1 MTTRLADTNQQD
13 PKAQYKRPVRRRA
26 KKSLGQHFLH
36 DEEVVR
42 KIADALQ
49 ISESDTV
56 VEIGAGRGILTSAL
70 AERARRVVAVELDDR
85 LAAQLHVQFDGTNV
99 DVVHGDALELDP
111 HTLVAEE
118 SYLLAGNLPYNVAQ
132 PLLRH
137 YLESQ
142 AQPQRMVVMV
152 QSEVADSIV
161 AKPGR
166 MSLLSV
172 AVQLYG
178 APRLQFRVPSS
189 AFRPPPKVR
198 SAVVRIDITP
208 GLRAPVDDTEAFFHV
223 VRAGFSTR
231 RKQLRNGLAH
241 GLRID
246 TATVDDLLRDADI
259 NPKLRPQALSLAD
272 WAALE
277 HAWTRRG
284 QPEGER

>member
-1 MTTRLADTNQQD
+1 MAHSKQEGT
-13 PKAQYKRPVRRRA
+13 KALDKHPTRRRA

-42 KIADALQ
+42 KIAEALE
-49 ISESDTV
+49 ISDSDTV

-70 AERARRVVAVELDDR
+70 AERARRVLAVELDDR
-85 LAAQLHVQFDGTNV
+85 LAAQLQTRFEGTNV
-99 DVVHGDALELDP
+99 HVIHRDALELEP
-111 HTLVAEE
+111 RTLVAEE

-132 PLLRH
+132 ALLRH

-142 AQPQRMVVMV
+142 AQPDRLVVMV

-161 AKPGR
+161 AVPGR
-166 MSLLSV
+166 MSLLSI

-178 APRLQFRVPSS
+178 TPHLQFRVPPS
-189 AFRPPPKVR
+189 AFSPPPKVR
-198 SAVVRIDITP
+198 SAVVRIDVAP
-208 GLRAPVDDTEAFFHV
+208 GLRAPVKDTAAFFHL

-259 NPKLRPQALSLAD
+259 NPKLRPQALALAE

-277 HAWTRRG
+277 LAWTRRG
-284 QPEGER
+284 RPEGKR